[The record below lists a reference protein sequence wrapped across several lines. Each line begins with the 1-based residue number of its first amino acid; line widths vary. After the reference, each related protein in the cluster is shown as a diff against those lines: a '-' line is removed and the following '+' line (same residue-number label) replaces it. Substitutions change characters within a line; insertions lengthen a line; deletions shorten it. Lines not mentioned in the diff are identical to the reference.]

1 MPPTFPDMPLETI
14 CRNPGMS
21 ELDKAR
27 FLDMIKSMIRLEPE
41 DRPDARSL
49 LESAWLN

>member
-1 MPPTFPDMPLETI
+1 MPRTFPDIPLDTL

-21 ELDKAR
+21 ESDKVH

-41 DRPDARSL
+41 DRPDTRSL
-49 LESAWLN
+49 LDSTWLS

>member
-1 MPPTFPDMPLETI
+1 MPRTFPDMPLETI

-21 ELDKAR
+21 EPEKAL
-27 FLDMIKSMIRLEPE
+27 FLDMIKSMIRLEPM

-49 LESAWLN
+49 LESTWLN